1 MLLATWRGPST
12 GGVVMGRGVHMAT
25 HGAQGRP
32 RFGLSAAITV
42 VVFLIGFCIL
52 FYPTFADLWN
62 QARQNI
68 LMGDYEQ
75 TVEQAPAEDNSAALE
90 AARAYNAS
98 LDPSFRD
105 AFTGQ
110 DLDATDAYWS
120 LLDPLGVGIMGYV
133 QIPKI
138 GVKLPIYHGTSQS
151 VLAHGLG
158 HLSGTS
164 LPVGGL
170 GTHCVLSG
178 HRGLPSALLLTD
190 LDQLVVGDRFTLT
203 VMGQKMAYEVDQVLV
218 VDPSDVSSLTVDA
231 AQDYVTLVTCTPYGV
246 NTQRL
251 LVRGRRVEWVDEP
264 QVTLSQQV
272 AASLGWR
279 AKLLVAFLGLG
290 AVGIVVVVV
299 RRKSGQAKGAH
310 VKCEK

>member
-1 MLLATWRGPST
+1 MS
-12 GGVVMGRGVHMAT
+12 RGVHMST
-25 HGAQGRP
+25 HTAQGRL
-32 RFGLSAAITV
+32 RVRASTV
-42 VVFLIGFCIL
+42 VTVLVFLIGFCIL
-52 FYPTFADLWN
+52 LYPTFADLWN
-62 QARQNI
+62 QVRQNS

-75 TVEQAPAEDNSAALE
+75 AVGDASVGDSCAALE

-110 DLDATDAYWS
+110 DLDASDVYWS
-120 LLDPLGVGIMGYV
+120 LLDPLGMGIMGYV

-138 GVKLPIYHGTSQS
+138 GVKLPIYHGTSQN

-218 VDPSDVSSLTVDA
+218 VDPSDASSLTVDA
-231 AQDYVTLVTCTPYGV
+231 NQDYVTLVTCTPYGV

-251 LVRGRRVEWVDEP
+251 LVRGHRVEWVDEP

-279 AKLLVAFLGLG
+279 AKLLVAFIGAG

-299 RRKSGQAKGAH
+299 RRKNGQAKGAH
-310 VKCEK
+310 VICEK

>member
-1 MLLATWRGPST
+1 MSRGAH
-12 GGVVMGRGVHMAT
+12 VAMRDV
-25 HGAQGRP
+25 QGRSSM
-32 RFGLSAAITV
+32 RVSTV
-42 VVFLIGFCIL
+42 VTVLVFLAGFCIL

-68 LMGDYEQ
+68 LMNDYEQ
-75 TVEQAPAEDNSAALE
+75 AVEQASVEDNSAAWE
-90 AARAYNAS
+90 AAEAYNAS

-110 DLDATDAYWS
+110 DLDASDIYWS
-120 LLDPLGVGIMGYV
+120 LLDPLGTGIMGYV

-138 GVKLPIYHGTSQS
+138 GVKLPIYHGSSES

-164 LPVGGL
+164 LPTGGL

-190 LDQLVVGDRFTLT
+190 LDQLAVGDRFTLT
-203 VMGQKMAYEVDQVLV
+203 VMDQKMAYEVDQVLV

-231 AQDYVTLVTCTPYGV
+231 NQDYVTLVTCTPYGV

-251 LVRGRRVEWVDEP
+251 LVRGHRVEWVDEP
-264 QVTLSQQV
+264 QVTVVSQV
-272 AASLGWR
+272 SASLGWR
-279 AKLLVAFLGLG
+279 WKLLLALLAVGV
-290 AVGIVVVVV
+290 VGIVVVLV
-299 RRKSGQAKGAH
+299 RCKSERVKGAH